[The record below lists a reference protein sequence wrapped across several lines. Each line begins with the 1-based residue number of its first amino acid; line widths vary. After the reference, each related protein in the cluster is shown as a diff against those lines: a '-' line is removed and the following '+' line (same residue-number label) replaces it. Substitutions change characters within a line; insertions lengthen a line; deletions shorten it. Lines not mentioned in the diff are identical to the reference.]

1 MSALFPPAVTG
12 TVRYE
17 FLMAARARLL
27 WIAVAPLIVLAALF
41 AALAPQPPDAS
52 SASIIASWALTL
64 SLIATLGPGVA
75 LADRF
80 ARLRTLGLGELL
92 ATSPVSTTV
101 RMAAALGASLAAA
114 LVPAAS
120 LLLVVGAV
128 VAISHRDIAALGWAL
143 TAIVAVVVPA
153 ALALVTFAVAAASIL
168 PVIFVRVSVVMVWV
182 WATIFN
188 TALVP
193 IPTITGTLFSPLGDY
208 VTTAWMHGA
217 RLWAGRG
224 WTPLAPEPSAATAWL
239 NLAAVAA
246 LSAVFFAVA
255 RLTAAWRR

>member
-1 MSALFPPAVTG
+1 MNAVLSPAVSG

-27 WIAVAPLIVLAALF
+27 WIAVAPLIVLATLF
-41 AALAPQPPDAS
+41 AALTPHPPDAN
-52 SASIIASWALTL
+52 SASIISAWALTL

-80 ARLRTLGLGELL
+80 TRLRTLGLGELL
-92 ATSPVSTTV
+92 ATSPASTTA

-114 LVPAAS
+114 LIPAAS
-120 LLLVVGAV
+120 LLLVVGVGVAV
-128 VAISHRDIAALGWAL
+128 SHRDIGALGWAL

-168 PVIFVRVSVVMVWV
+168 PVIFVRVAVVMMWV

-188 TALVP
+188 TALMP
-193 IPTITGTLFSPLGDY
+193 IPTVTGTLLSPLGDY
-208 VTTAWMHGA
+208 VTTAWMHGT

-224 WTPLAPEPSAATAWL
+224 WTPLAPEPSVATAWL
-239 NLAAVAA
+239 NLAAIAT
-246 LSAVFFAVA
+246 LSAVFFTVA
-255 RLTAAWRR
+255 RLATAWRR